1 MEQSPYPDPNP
12 EVQWNAATRAIAKTA
27 HDAELLSESGF
38 HREATVVR
46 LGGLAEYADRLNTLE
61 RTLAVAAI
69 SDGLLSRVEVA
80 KRLGVH
86 QGTVAN
92 WVNDAKNKPEPEP
105 PRTEEPR

>member
-1 MEQSPYPDPNP
+1 MEQSPYPDLDPD
-12 EVQWNAATRAIAKTA
+12 VQWNAATRAITKTA
-27 HDAELLSESGF
+27 HDADFLSENGF
-38 HREATVVR
+38 YREATLVR
-46 LGGLAEYADRLNTLE
+46 LQGLAEYADRIGTIE

-92 WVNDAKNKPEPEP
+92 WVNDAKNKPEHEP
-105 PRTEEPR
+105 SRTEEPR